1 MSGTRQSH
9 CLNDKDCF
17 VALNTFRTP
26 RNDTQKLPAVS
37 YEKEALMK
45 RLTAITLFLL
55 VIFSNI
61 AIAEEAVTN
70 PPTPPAAEQV
80 APAQPAPEAAA
91 AAEPKIDTGDT
102 AWMIMATALVMLM
115 TLPGLA
121 LFYGGLA
128 KRKDTLNT
136 MAMSFVT
143 YCIVSFLW
151 VIYGFAFAFG
161 PDIGG
166 VIGRPEKLLLSGVG
180 VNSINALAGTIP
192 EYIYVIFQ
200 MTFAA
205 ITVALAS
212 GAFIERMKFSAWVL
226 FSILWMTL
234 VYVPVAHWVWGGGFL
249 GSLGALDFAG
259 GTVVHINAGA
269 AALMGALVLGK
280 RKDAALK
287 PSNLTLVVTGAGL
300 LWFGWFGF
308 NAGSA
313 VAANGLAGAAFI
325 NTNTA
330 TAVAAISWMFVEWMH
345 TKKPTV
351 LGLASGAVAG
361 LVAITPAAG
370 FVNITG
376 ALIIGLLAGIV
387 PYFAVASIKPRL
399 GYDDSLDAFGI
410 HGVGG
415 ILGAVLTGVFAD
427 PSVNELGKG
436 LLFGN
441 PKQLITQVIAVVAT
455 FAYSAVAT
463 LIIFAVVKVITG
475 IRVHEEHE
483 ITGLD
488 ESQHGEKAYS
498 L

>member
-1 MSGTRQSH
+1 
-9 CLNDKDCF
+9 
-17 VALNTFRTP
+17 
-26 RNDTQKLPAVS
+26 
-37 YEKEALMK
+37 MK
-45 RLTAITLFLL
+45 HIIFLL
-55 VIFSNI
+55 LFILINFVGI
-61 AIAEEAVTN
+61 ASPEETIN
-70 PPTPPAAEQV
+70 PPSLQEAEQGV
-80 APAQPAPEAAA
+80 TAQPISTNEN
-91 AAEPKIDTGDT
+91 KIDTGDT
-102 AWMIMATALVMLM
+102 AWMIVATALVMLM

-151 VIYGFAFAFG
+151 VLYGFSLTFG
-161 PDIGG
+161 TDVGGIIGST
-166 VIGRPEKLLLSGVG
+166 EKIFLKGVG
-180 VNSINALAGTIP
+180 VNTINDLAKTIP
-192 EYIYVIFQ
+192 EYIYIVYQ
-200 MTFAA
+200 LTFAA

-226 FSILWMTL
+226 FTILWMTL

-249 GSLGALDFAG
+249 AQLGALDFAG
-259 GTVVHINAGA
+259 GTVVHINAGI
-269 AALMGALVLGK
+269 AALIGALILGK
-280 RKDAALK
+280 RKEATLK
-287 PSNLTLVVTGAGL
+287 PSNLTLVIAGAGL

-313 VAANGLAGAAFI
+313 IAANGLAGAAFI

-330 TAVAAISWMFVEWMH
+330 TAMAAISWMSVEWIH
-345 TKKPTV
+345 TRKPTV

-370 FVNITG
+370 FVNIKG
-376 ALIIGLLAGIV
+376 AIIIGILAGVV
-387 PYFAVASIKPRL
+387 PYFAVASVKPRL
-399 GYDDSLDAFGI
+399 GYDDSLDALGI

-415 ILGAVLTGVFAD
+415 ILGAILTGIFAD
-427 PSVNELGKG
+427 PSINEIGKG

-441 PKQLITQVIAVVAT
+441 PKQMLVQIIAVVVT
-455 FAYSAVAT
+455 LIYSAVMT
-463 LIIFAVVKVITG
+463 LIIFFVIKAIIG
-475 IRVHEEHE
+475 IRVGEEHE

-488 ESQHGEKAYS
+488 ESQHGEKAYN

>member
-1 MSGTRQSH
+1 MKIFIV
-9 CLNDKDCF
+9 L
-17 VALNTFRTP
+17 TFI
-26 RNDTQKLPAVS
+26 L
-37 YEKEALMK
+37 L
-45 RLTAITLFLL
+45 LFLNAHAL
-55 VIFSNI
+55 
-61 AIAEEAVTN
+61 AEEAVNYPLSTAEQVN
-70 PPTPPAAEQV
+70 SAQPVPAAEV
-80 APAQPAPEAAA
+80 ASAAPV
-91 AAEPKIDTGDT
+91 PKIDTGDT
-102 AWMIMATALVMLM
+102 AWMLVATALVMLM

-136 MAMSFVT
+136 MAMSFVA
-143 YCIVSFLW
+143 YCIVSLLW
-151 VIYGFAFAFG
+151 VVYGFTFAFG
-161 PDIGG
+161 TDIGNI
-166 VIGRPEKLLLSGVG
+166 IGSSEKLFLSGVG
-180 VNSINALAGTIP
+180 VNSINDLAKTIP
-192 EYIYVIFQ
+192 EYIYVVYQ
-200 MTFAA
+200 LTFAA

-212 GAFIERMKFSAWVL
+212 GAYIERMKFSAWVI
-226 FSILWMTL
+226 FSILWMTF
-234 VYVPVAHWVWGGGFL
+234 VYVPIAHWVWGGGFL
-249 GSLGALDFAG
+249 AKLGALDFAG
-259 GTVVHINAGA
+259 GTVVHINAGI

-280 RKDAALK
+280 RREAALK

-313 VAANGLAGAAFI
+313 LAANGLAGAAFI

-330 TAVAAISWMFVEWMH
+330 TAMAAISWMFTEWIH

-370 FVNITG
+370 FVNIKG
-376 ALIIGLLAGIV
+376 AVIIGILAGIV
-387 PYFAVASIKPRL
+387 PYFAVASIKPKL

-415 ILGAVLTGVFAD
+415 TLGAILTGIFAD
-427 PSVNELGKG
+427 PAINEAGKG
-436 LLFGN
+436 LLYGN
-441 PKQLITQVIAVVAT
+441 PHQLITQLIAVVVT
-455 FAYSAVAT
+455 LLYSGIMT
-463 LIIFAVVKVITG
+463 LIILMLVKAFVG
-475 IRVHEEHE
+475 IRVDAEHE

>member
-1 MSGTRQSH
+1 MRRFIVFAILVLTFISG
-9 CLNDKDCF
+9 
-17 VALNTFRTP
+17 
-26 RNDTQKLPAVS
+26 
-37 YEKEALMK
+37 
-45 RLTAITLFLL
+45 
-55 VIFSNI
+55 I
-61 AIAEEAVTN
+61 AFAEEQMQIN
-70 PPTPPAAEQV
+70 PPATPAAEQAV
-80 APAQPAPEAAA
+80 PAQPAPVAEAAPA
-91 AAEPKIDTGDT
+91 PKIDTGDT
-102 AWMIMATALVMLM
+102 AWMIVATALVMLM

-143 YCIVSFLW
+143 YCIVSLLW
-151 VIYGFAFAFG
+151 VAYGFSLSFG
-161 PDIGG
+161 TDVGGIIGST
-166 VIGRPEKLLLSGVG
+166 EKLFLSGVG
-180 VNSINALAGTIP
+180 VNSINDLAKTIP
-192 EYIYVIFQ
+192 EYIYIVYQ
-200 MTFAA
+200 LTFAA

-212 GAFIERMKFSAWVL
+212 GAYIERMKFSAWVL

-249 GSLGALDFAG
+249 AKLGALDFAG
-259 GTVVHINAGA
+259 GTVVHINAGV
-269 AALMGALVLGK
+269 AALVGALVLGK
-280 RKDAALK
+280 RKEASLK
-287 PSNLTLVVTGAGL
+287 PSNLTLVITGAGL

-313 VAANGLAGAAFI
+313 LAANGLAGAAFI

-330 TAVAAISWMFVEWMH
+330 TAMAAISWMFTEWMH

-370 FVNITG
+370 FVNIKG
-376 ALIIGLLAGIV
+376 AIIIGILAGMI
-387 PYFAVASIKPRL
+387 PYFAVATLKPKL

-415 ILGAVLTGVFAD
+415 TLGAILTGIFAD
-427 PSVNELGKG
+427 PSINELGKG
-436 LLFGN
+436 LLYGN
-441 PKQLITQVIAVVAT
+441 PGQLLTQIIAVVVT
-455 FAYSAVAT
+455 MVYSAAAT
-463 LIIFAVVKVITG
+463 LIIFMVVKAVVG
-475 IRVHEEHE
+475 IRVDAEHE

>member
-1 MSGTRQSH
+1 M
-9 CLNDKDCF
+9 K
-17 VALNTFRTP
+17 
-26 RNDTQKLPAVS
+26 KL
-37 YEKEALMK
+37 YI
-45 RLTAITLFLL
+45 LTIFLL
-55 VIFSNI
+55 LIFSGF
-61 AIAEEAVTN
+61 AIAEEVA
-70 PPTPPAAEQV
+70 TPPSPSSVEQ
-80 APAQPAPEAAA
+80 ASPAQPVPPELATKE
-91 AAEPKIDTGDT
+91 EPKIDTGDT
-102 AWMIMATALVMLM
+102 AWMIVATAFVMLM

-128 KRKDTLNT
+128 KKKDTLNT

-151 VIYGFAFAFG
+151 IIYGFSLTFG
-161 PDIGG
+161 KDIGG
-166 VIGRPEKLLLSGVG
+166 IIGSTEKLFLSGVG
-180 VNSINALAGTIP
+180 VNSINDLAKTIP
-192 EYIYVIFQ
+192 EYIYIVYQ
-200 MTFAA
+200 LTFAA

-212 GAFIERMKFSAWVL
+212 GAYIERMKFSAWVL
-226 FSILWMTL
+226 FTILWMTL
-234 VYVPVAHWVWGGGFL
+234 VYIPVAHWVWGGGFL
-249 GSLGALDFAG
+249 AKLGALDFAG
-259 GTVVHINAGA
+259 GTVVHINAGI

-280 RKDAALK
+280 RREASLK

-330 TAVAAISWMFVEWMH
+330 TAMAAISWMFTEWMH

-370 FVNITG
+370 FVNIKG
-376 ALIIGLLAGIV
+376 AIIIGLLAGII
-387 PYFAVASIKPRL
+387 PYFAVATIKPKL

-415 ILGAVLTGVFAD
+415 ILGAILTGVFAD
-427 PSVNELGKG
+427 PSINELGKG

-441 PKQLITQVIAVVAT
+441 PGQMLTQIIAVIVT
-455 FAYSAVAT
+455 IAYSAIMT
-463 LIIFAVVKVITG
+463 LIIFIIVKVIIG
-475 IRVHEEHE
+475 VRVDIEHE

>member
-1 MSGTRQSH
+1 MFISG
-9 CLNDKDCF
+9 F
-17 VALNTFRTP
+17 AL
-26 RNDTQKLPAVS
+26 
-37 YEKEALMK
+37 
-45 RLTAITLFLL
+45 
-55 VIFSNI
+55 
-61 AIAEEAVTN
+61 AEEQGGTN
-70 PPTPPAAEQV
+70 PPTPPAAEQA
-80 APAQPAPEAAA
+80 APAPAAPTVEAAPAP
-91 AAEPKIDTGDT
+91 PKIDTGDT
-102 AWMIMATALVMLM
+102 AWMIVATALVMLM

-143 YCIVSFLW
+143 YCIVSLLW
-151 VIYGFAFAFG
+151 VVYGFTLSFG
-161 PDIGG
+161 TDVGGIIGST
-166 VIGRPEKLLLSGVG
+166 EKLFLSGVG
-180 VNSINALAGTIP
+180 VNSINDLAKTIP
-192 EYIYVIFQ
+192 EYIFVVYQ

-212 GAFIERMKFSAWVL
+212 GAYIERMKFSAWVM
-226 FSILWMTL
+226 FSVLWMTL

-249 GSLGALDFAG
+249 AKLGALDFAG
-259 GTVVHINAGA
+259 GTVVHINAGI
-269 AALMGALVLGK
+269 AALVGALVLGK
-280 RKDAALK
+280 RKEASLK
-287 PSNLTLVVTGAGL
+287 PSNLTLVITGAGL

-313 VAANGLAGAAFI
+313 LAANGLAGAAFI

-330 TAVAAISWMFVEWMH
+330 TAMAAISWMFTEWMH

-376 ALIIGLLAGIV
+376 AIIIGILAGIV
-387 PYFAVASIKPRL
+387 PYFAVATIKPKL

-415 ILGAVLTGVFAD
+415 ILGAILTGVFAD
-427 PSVNELGKG
+427 PSINEAGKG
-436 LLFGN
+436 LLYGN
-441 PKQLITQVIAVVAT
+441 PAQLLTQIIAVVAT
-455 FAYSAVAT
+455 ILYSGVMT
-463 LIIFAVVKVITG
+463 FIIFMIVKMVAG
-475 IRVHEEHE
+475 VRVEAEHE